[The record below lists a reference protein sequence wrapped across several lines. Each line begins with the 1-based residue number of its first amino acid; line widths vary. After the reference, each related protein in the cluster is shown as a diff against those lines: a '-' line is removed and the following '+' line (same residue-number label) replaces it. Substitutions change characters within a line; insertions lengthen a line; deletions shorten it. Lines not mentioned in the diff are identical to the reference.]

1 MKANENMMEPQE
13 RRIRVQITAI
23 QGDIAKC
30 KHIMSAFTVKAY
42 IRKDMKLEEG
52 QVVILEYRR
61 NQNGGGYII
70 ADELIDEIEV
80 NVLDAQHIISDG
92 VMYISLIF
100 ENPITHK
107 RMHSLVPSSNKLFG
121 STNIII
127 KGDKIKLKI
136 NNGNVFSIDTEFDK
150 TE

>member
-1 MKANENMMEPQE
+1 MKASESMIGSQDQG
-13 RRIRVQITAI
+13 RIKVQITGI

-30 KHIMSAFTVKAY
+30 KHIMSSLTVKAY
-42 IRKDMKLEEG
+42 IKKGMELEIG

-70 ADELIDEIEV
+70 ADELIDELEV
-80 NVLDAQHIISDG
+80 NVLEAQHIISDG
-92 VMYISLIF
+92 NMYTSLIF
-100 ENPITHK
+100 ENPVTNK

-121 STNIII
+121 STNIIV

-136 NNGNVFSIDTEFDK
+136 NNGNVFSISTEF
-150 TE
+150 E